1 MPLIPRLATV
11 VVALTLWAPGLAE
24 ASSDDL
30 IARFDHLSNNGNSN
44 CSMEFTQSIATGV
57 LGGRLQGS
65 CCSPMA
71 FDHYV
76 EQIEGLKAYSSIPE
90 IPGDPYDVDAGLAR
104 ALLIVDA
111 TTLSDADQAT
121 FDQALQLAEEGG
133 PCCCGCWRWSVY
145 SGLAKRLIRDRGF
158 DAEQIAEVWDLSS
171 GCGS

>member
-1 MPLIPRLATV
+1 MPLLLRLATAL
-11 VVALTLWAPGLAE
+11 VALILAAPVFAD
-24 ASSDDL
+24 AATDDL
-30 IARFDHLSNNGNSN
+30 RARFDHLSNSGNSN
-44 CSMEFTQSIATGV
+44 CSMEFMQSIATGQQ
-57 LGGRLQGS
+57 GGRLQGS

-76 EQIEGLKAYSSIPE
+76 EQIEGLRAYSSIPE
-90 IPGDPYDVDAGLAR
+90 IPSDPYDIGASLAR
-104 ALLIVDA
+104 ALLILDA
-111 TTLSDADQAT
+111 TTLSDADQET

-133 PCCCGCWRWSVY
+133 PCCCRCWRWSVY